1 MQVSIDCSSFYHNF
15 FCVSLLKQLCIG
27 SCLSHGIY
35 YDYDVVVVGTVVVS
49 LMKAQLL

>member
-1 MQVSIDCSSFYHNF
+1 MSIDWQFVLPQF